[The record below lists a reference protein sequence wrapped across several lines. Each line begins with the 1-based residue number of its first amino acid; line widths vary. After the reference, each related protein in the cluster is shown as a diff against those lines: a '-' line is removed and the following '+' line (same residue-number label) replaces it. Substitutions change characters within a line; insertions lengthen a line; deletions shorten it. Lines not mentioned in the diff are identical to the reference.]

1 MAGTTSVEVK
11 ESLEALATRLQQA
24 QTPKEKER
32 LQVLYWLK
40 QDNPPSVSTIAK
52 AICKH
57 RNTLQT
63 WLETCRKKMIQ

>member
-32 LQVLYWLK
+32 LQV
-40 QDNPPSVSTIAK
+40 S
-52 AICKH
+52 
-57 RNTLQT
+57 
-63 WLETCRKKMIQ
+63 